1 MADLTY
7 RALKPGDA
15 PDLAPL
21 IAENAQALK
30 RGAPRRPDE
39 VFAERLLED
48 KSIEIIGAYE
58 DENLIGFAAFF
69 DIPDLISG
77 LRIGQ
82 LDDIYVIQDHR
93 HKGIGRSLMEQLSKI
108 GKARDWLHVRWL
120 VPNKNMVDNSLFEEL
135 AEAGDEASF
144 IIPIDRLTLA

>member
-1 MADLTY
+1 MTDLSY
-7 RALKPGDA
+7 RALVHADA
-15 PDLAPL
+15 PQLAPL

-48 KSIEIIGAYE
+48 KSIEIIGAFE
-58 DENLIGFAAFF
+58 GDTLVGFAAFF

-82 LDDIYVIQDHR
+82 LDDIYVLPDHR
-93 HKGIGRSLMEQLSKI
+93 HKGLVRTLVEEISKI
-108 GKARDWLHVRWL
+108 GKDRDWLHERCP
-120 VPNKNMVDNSLFEEL
+120 VPSKNQTDNSLFENM
-135 AEAGDEASF
+135 AEPGDKESF
-144 IIPIDRLTLA
+144 IVPIDRLTLA

>member
-1 MADLTY
+1 MADLSY
-7 RALKPGDA
+7 RALTPADA

-39 VFAERLLED
+39 VFAERLIED
-48 KSIEIIGAYE
+48 KSIEIIGAFEE
-58 DENLIGFAAFF
+58 DTLVGFAAFF

-82 LDDIYVIQDHR
+82 LDDIYVMPDHR
-93 HKGIGRSLMEQLSKI
+93 HKGIGRTLVEQISKI
-108 GKARDWLHVRWL
+108 GKERDWLHVRWL
-120 VPNKNMVDNSLFEEL
+120 VPNKNKVDNSLFENL
-135 AEAGDEASF
+135 AEPDDKDSF
-144 IIPIDRLTLA
+144 IVPIDRLALA

>member
-1 MADLTY
+1 MADLTC
-7 RALKPGDA
+7 RALRPGDA

-58 DENLIGFAAFF
+58 GENLVGFAAFF

-82 LDDIYVIQDHR
+82 LDDIYVMPDHR
-93 HKGIGRSLMEQLSKI
+93 HKGIGRSLLEALSKI
-108 GKARDWLHVRWL
+108 GKARDWLHVRCL
-120 VPNKNMVDNSLFEEL
+120 VPSKNKVDNSLFEEL
-135 AEAGDEASF
+135 AEPGDEASF
-144 IIPIDRLTLA
+144 IIALDRLALA

>member
-1 MADLTY
+1 MTDLSY
-7 RALKPGDA
+7 RALSHADA
-15 PDLAPL
+15 PNLAPL

-48 KSIEIIGAYE
+48 KSIEIIGAFE
-58 DENLIGFAAFF
+58 GDTLVGFAAFF

-82 LDDIYVIQDHR
+82 LDDIYVMPDHR
-93 HKGIGRSLMEQLSKI
+93 HKGIGRTLVEEIARI
-108 GKARDWLHVRWL
+108 GKERDWLHVRWL
-120 VPNKNMVDNSLFEEL
+120 VPSKNQIANSLFENI
-135 AEAGDEASF
+135 AEPGDKDSF
-144 IIPIDRLTLA
+144 IVSIDRLTLA